1 MSELFYN
8 DICSVCAPVA
18 MGIRRLL
25 FVKCVATNDDFP
37 PSALVLTG
45 IRGLLIVKCVTIRN
59 DFSFD

>member
-1 MSELFYN
+1 
-8 DICSVCAPVA
+8 

-25 FVKCVATNDDFP
+25 FVKYVATNDDFP

-45 IRGLLIVKCVTIRN
+45 IRGLLIVKCVTIKN